1 MADINRV
8 GGFVGAM
15 VDRTIRQ
22 LDADTPYGEALVAQD
37 VVLDPAARRACDDYC
52 GDLSGRYLE
61 AVALTRTFD
70 LPVDWGKATRIAHA
84 VVDAQRPDGGFGPA
98 RPGAVTDHG
107 VAWGNGRL
115 LTGLLAF
122 ARANGDPYVEK
133 AATRLAEHLIAAV
146 PGWLE
151 WFADPENA
159 RLKFALDFL
168 SALDPLVAWHR
179 HTGDGPALQA
189 AGRLAAV
196 IPEPS
201 GEYHLHGYLLALRG
215 WLELADVVGDRDAIE
230 TISQYW
236 HAVRA
241 GWILP
246 HGGVLESLKTP
257 RDINTEG
264 CGIADWLML
273 TLRLHALSGDATMLD
288 AAETSLY
295 NALPHVQ
302 RASGHFGC
310 ETLCADPG
318 LLTFDYP
325 PEAWWCCTCHGL
337 RALYDA
343 TRNAVRR
350 NGSGIDVDMYID
362 SAGRVDGASY
372 DIRTDYPRGGAVTIM
387 LRAESPMRLGLRIPG
402 TSTVARISP
411 DAEYHAGYAVLPIDG
426 DSVVN
431 LELEPAFWVAS
442 GLTRFVTPTG
452 NCTDATGPL
461 HGRRGAVFR
470 GPVLLAAD
478 AHRNDPEHVLR
489 SRRCEIR
496 VDGDRFSLPPADEP
510 GTYRGDGLGYAMR
523 FPLVLSPLA
532 DQTDY
537 HRDVTSRIEF
547 DEIVGVAEV
556 NEETT

>member
-1 MADINRV
+1 MADVNRV

-15 VDRTIRQ
+15 VNRTIRQ

-37 VVLDPAARRACDDYC
+37 VVLDPGARRACDDYC

-61 AVALTRTFD
+61 AAALTRTFG
-70 LPVDWGKATRIAHA
+70 LPVDWGKTARIARA
-84 VVDAQRPDGGFGPA
+84 VVDAQLPDGSFGPP
-98 RPGAVTDHG
+98 RPGAATDHG

-115 LTGLLAF
+115 LTGLIAF
-122 ARANGDPYVEK
+122 ADANGDRYVEQ
-133 AATRLAEHLIAAV
+133 AAARLAEHLVGAA
-146 PGWLE
+146 PRWLD

-179 HTGDGPALQA
+179 RTGDKPALRA
-189 AGRLAAV
+189 ARRLAAV

-215 WLELADVVGDRDAIE
+215 WLELADAVGDRDAIE
-230 TISQYW
+230 TISRYW

-241 GWILP
+241 GWVLP
-246 HGGVLESLKTP
+246 HGGVLESLRIP

-273 TLRLHALSGDATMLD
+273 TLRLHALTGDPTLLD
-288 AAETSLY
+288 AAETGLY

-302 RASGHFGC
+302 RGSGHFGC

-343 TRNAVRR
+343 IRNAVRP
-350 NGSGIDVDMYID
+350 NGSGIDVDLYLD
-362 SAGRVDGASY
+362 SAGRVGDVSY
-372 DIRTDYPRGGAVTIM
+372 DIRTDYPRGRAVTVT
-387 LRAESPMRLGLRIPG
+387 LRAETPTRLRLRIPG
-402 TSTVARISP
+402 TSTIARISP
-411 DAEYHAGYAVLPIDG
+411 DADHHGGYAVLPIEG
-426 DSVVN
+426 DSVVTV
-431 LELEPAFWVAS
+431 ELDPAFWVAS
-442 GLTRFVTPTG
+442 GLTRFLTPTG

-461 HGRRGAVFR
+461 HGRRGAIFR
-470 GPVLLAAD
+470 GPTLLAAD
-478 AHRNDPEHVLR
+478 AHRNDLENVLR
-489 SRRCEIR
+489 SRRCEIH
-496 VDGDRFSLPPADEP
+496 VAGDRFSLEPADRP
-510 GTYRGDGLGYAMR
+510 GSYRGTGLGYATR

-532 DQTDY
+532 EQTDY
-537 HRDVTSRIEF
+537 PRDVTSRIEF
-547 DEIVGVAEV
+547 DEIVAVPGVTAE
-556 NEETT
+556 TG